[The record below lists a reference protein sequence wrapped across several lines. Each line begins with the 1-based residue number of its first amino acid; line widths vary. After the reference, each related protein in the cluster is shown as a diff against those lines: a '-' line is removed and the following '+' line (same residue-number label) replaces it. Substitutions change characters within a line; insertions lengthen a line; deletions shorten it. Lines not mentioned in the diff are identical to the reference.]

1 MYILLI
7 CGGLLILGY
16 RVSIITFKSEICM
29 AAINLTIYDEQPVE
43 GNGIS
48 KFVVSVDN
56 QKKLNL
62 LKRQTYSMAIGAN
75 AAYIIYLNRLAAL
88 NRMND
93 WTNIINGYQIK
104 TLMDN
109 FLKTSETD
117 PILRTQFYVISDI
130 WKMIIYLRRLIKNS
144 D

>member
-75 AAYIIYLNRLAAL
+75 SAYIIYLNRLAAL